1 MEPRSPEE
9 ARILASWSKNV
20 SAWTDAVRHSAI
32 ESRKLVTDRAIIDAV
47 LEATPSSVLDIG
59 CGEGWLV
66 RQLAARDIQATGVD
80 AIPALVEQARKAGG
94 GDFQVVSYEDLAA
107 GRFNRRFDLAVC
119 NFALL
124 GKESVEDLFGTI
136 PRLLNPGG
144 CFIVQT
150 LHPVSACGDAA
161 YVDGWRE
168 GSWNGFSADF
178 TDPAPWYFRT
188 LGSWVDLF
196 RRHGFELR
204 RMREPLHPLTR
215 KPASVIFVA
224 CNVRPQQTA
233 LSGQAPETGK

>member
-32 ESRKLVTDRAIIDAV
+32 ESRKLVTDRAIVDAI
-47 LEATPSSVLDIG
+47 LDAAPRSVLDIG

-66 RQLAARDIQATGVD
+66 RQLAAQGIRATGVD
-80 AIPALVEQARKAGG
+80 AIPGLVEQALRAGG
-94 GDFQVVSYEDLAA
+94 GDFHIASYEDLAA
-107 GRFNRRFDLAVC
+107 GKLDLRFDVAVC

-124 GKESVEDLFGTI
+124 GKESVEDLFHAL
-136 PRLLNPGG
+136 PALLNPGG

-161 YVDGWRE
+161 YADGWRE
-168 GSWNGFSADF
+168 GSWHGFSADF

-188 LGSWVDLF
+188 LGSWIDLF
-196 RRHGFELR
+196 RQQGFELR
-204 RMREPLHPLTR
+204 RMREPLHPLTQ
-215 KPASVIFVA
+215 KPASAIFVA
-224 CNVRPQQTA
+224 
-233 LSGQAPETGK
+233 APV